1 MLFFLTMMKGLPLTY
16 NKDMQEDK
24 EPLFD
29 TVDTVE
35 KSVTIFSRLLKEI
48 SFKRDNIKKATE
60 KGYLVATDLAD
71 YLTYKGMTFRKAHH
85 IVGDMILSAKKKK
98 KGITSP

>member
-1 MLFFLTMMKGLPLTY
+1 MLSFLTMMKGFPLTY

-48 SFKRDNIKKATE
+48 TSKRQ
-60 KGYLVATDLAD
+60 L
-71 YLTYKGMTFRKAHH
+71 RKD
-85 IVGDMILSAKKKK
+85 IWLQQIWLIILL
-98 KGITSP
+98 IRV